1 MNIKERITSAIA
13 DAKKIGQLYVEG
25 LRLKA
30 TEKLAIFLATVAFY
44 AVMAL
49 LGLVLL
55 IFVSLGVGHLL
66 ATTIAPHW
74 AYLLVAAFYLLLMVL
89 VAIFKR
95 RIFGDPIARFLS
107 LLFIDDPNPSDKDEP
122 SDTTDQPGKN
132 TRP

>member
-1 MNIKERITSAIA
+1 MIKEKIKSVFT
-13 DAKKIGQLYVEG
+13 DVKQIGQLYVED

-44 AVMAL
+44 AVILL

-89 VAIFKR
+89 IIVFKR

-107 LLFIDDPNPSDKDEP
+107 LLFIDDPNEKRQESDKN
-122 SDTTDQPGKN
+122 SKTDNPDA
-132 TRP
+132 P